1 MACII
6 ILEIIR
12 FVYISK
18 EKNRR
23 SPTNDEDIIITNIG
37 NNIFLLWI
45 NIPEKYRCKY
55 IATTLNQLEI
65 VVAIAIPI

>member
-12 FVYISK
+12 FAYISAEENSK
-18 EKNRR
+18 
-23 SPTNDEDIIITNIG
+23 SPINDDDDIITNIG
-37 NNIFLLWI
+37 KNIFLLWM

-55 IATTLNQLEI
+55 IAVTLNQLEI
-65 VVAIAIPI
+65 VVAIAIPT